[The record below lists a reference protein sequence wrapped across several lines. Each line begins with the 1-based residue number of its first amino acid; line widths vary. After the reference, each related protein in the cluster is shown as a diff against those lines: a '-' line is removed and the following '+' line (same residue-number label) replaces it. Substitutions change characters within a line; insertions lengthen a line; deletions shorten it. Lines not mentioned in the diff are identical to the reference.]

1 MMKKWLTAAAA
12 AVILWTAPAAQ
23 GADISLP
30 GGAALPMDG
39 TEAEAASS
47 SFLGGLLAEKA
58 VGAASEEHLAHA
70 ADDLGLFGAGQE
82 AERDELAA
90 IIASIARRSEAR
102 RLIGGS
108 GEAYLFSVY
117 VTDEELRRAEAL
129 FAEAARP
136 DLSGMERDGHAAAGK
151 FSLLRASPMERGVS
165 SGGVPYRTASAAL
178 SFDGG
183 MLRLP
188 FRAAFAVLRG
198 GRGETYSVLLVM
210 EGADAAYF
218 LPRFEKGLTEAFVPP
233 AAQVRAGRSGREDV

>member
-1 MMKKWLTAAAA
+1 MADCRGGGSDI
-12 AVILWTAPAAQ
+12 VD
-23 GADISLP
+23 GA
-30 GGAALPMDG
+30 GGAGRGYFSPRRRGAPHGRHGSGSGVVLFSRR
-39 TEAEAASS
+39 AAR
-47 SFLGGLLAEKA
+47 
-58 VGAASEEHLAHA
+58 
-70 ADDLGLFGAGQE
+70 E